1 MVVDLGLERDEW
13 CIADVGVFR
22 WLRRERRKETKK
34 KEEENDF

>member
-22 WLRRERRKETKK
+22 WLRRGRRKEKKK
-34 KEEENDF
+34 KEENDF